1 MIENL
6 KTYLSEVKEELFTKV
21 TWPTWQ
27 ELQGSAVVVMI
38 AAVIIAMII
47 LGMDSAFKFV
57 MENLYKLAS

>member
-6 KTYLSEVKEELFTKV
+6 KTYLSEVKDELLNKV

-38 AAVIIAMII
+38 AAVIIALII
-47 LGMDSAFKFV
+47 LGMDSAFKLI

>member
-6 KTYLSEVKEELFTKV
+6 RTYLSEVKEELFTKV